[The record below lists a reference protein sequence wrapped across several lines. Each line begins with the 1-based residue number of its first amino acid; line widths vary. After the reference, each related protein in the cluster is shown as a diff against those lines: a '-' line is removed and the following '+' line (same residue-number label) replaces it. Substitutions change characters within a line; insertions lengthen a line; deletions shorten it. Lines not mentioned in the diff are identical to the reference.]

1 MPLKRCGDGGWKW
14 GDAGKCYTGK
24 DAKKKALAQATAM
37 GEFNKSDVKTGDKR
51 MTILDKILGRSDDDI
66 RKSMTDE
73 EWWTLELRRI
83 DINIAYLLSEADNIV
98 ETLDELGVVV
108 PELPVLSLIKQEK
121 NGDSEKKF
129 IKTVNADKLPGRGSA
144 EPVVVF
150 VGASP
155 SKLDKIRNRPFC
167 GMVGKTL
174 EDLYV
179 GALGI
184 PESQVYFTNIVKD
197 FCEVDGKATEPTDK
211 QIADAWGEFVVE
223 LAAVEPRHIVAL
235 GKTAH
240 KHLKNVADEWVP
252 HPRAVNIRGNSGEV
266 ERKMKR
272 LAKKMAQPSDT
283 ISGTVIKGDDEKQIV
298 YGVVMEPMENDTDAN
313 WSTPGEIED
322 AAHYFM
328 KNFRLIDAQHTRVD
342 IDATPVESWIA
353 HEDTEI
359 GGQEVKAGSWI
370 MGVKVESESDCD
382 KIREVE
388 YAGFSIDAFAKIDP
402 NLLLIE
408 S

>member
-1 MPLKRCGDGGWKW
+1 MPLKRCGKNGWKW

-24 DAKKKALAQATAM
+24 DAKKKALAQAVAM

-51 MTILDKILGRSDDDI
+51 MSILDKILGRSEAEI
-66 RKSMTDE
+66 RKAMTE
-73 EWWTLELRRI
+73 EEFWQLELRAIYVEITRMI
-83 DINIAYLLSEADNIV
+83 SEADNIV
-98 ETLDELGVVV
+98 DILRDMNAVV
-108 PELPVLSLIKQEK
+108 PDVPTLNLIKQEK
-121 NGDSEKKF
+121 GEEPEATRKVTQK
-129 IKTVNADKLPGRGSA
+129 ADLPGRGSE

-184 PESQVYFTNIVKD
+184 DASQAYFTNIVKD
-197 FCEVDGKATEPTDK
+197 FCEVNGKAAEPTEEQVAAVWD
-211 QIADAWGEFVVE
+211 EFVAE
-223 LAAVEPRHIVAL
+223 LTAIEPRHIVAL

-240 KHLKNVADEWVP
+240 KYLKNVADEWVP

-272 LAKKMAQPSDT
+272 LAKKMAEPTDT
-283 ISGTVIKGDDEKQIV
+283 ISGTIIKGEDEKQIV

-313 WSTPGEIED
+313 WTTPSEIEE

-328 KNFRLIDAQHTRVD
+328 KNFRLIDTQHTRQD

-353 HEDTEI
+353 HEDTQI
-359 GGQEVKAGSWI
+359 GGQDVKAGSWV
-370 MGVKVESESDCD
+370 MGVKVESEGDWD
-382 KIREVE
+382 KIKEGE
-388 YAGFSIDAFAKIDP
+388 YAGFSIDAFARIDP
-402 NLLLIE
+402 SLLLIDR
-408 S
+408 